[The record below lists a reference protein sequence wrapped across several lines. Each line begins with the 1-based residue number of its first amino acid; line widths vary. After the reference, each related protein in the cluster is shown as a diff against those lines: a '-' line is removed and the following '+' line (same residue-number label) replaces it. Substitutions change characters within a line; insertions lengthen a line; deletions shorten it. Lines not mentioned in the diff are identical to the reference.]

1 MTEVLFMDL
10 IEAIKQRKSIR
21 AFSKKQ
27 VPLELI
33 EEIIG
38 ISLNAPS
45 AINLQPWDFYIV
57 YGEEK
62 KRLSRAL
69 LKAYKEKKISCG
81 PGTEKPLPP
90 VYNRRGVE
98 VTESMQPFLDELG
111 IFFNQFINEGSSNF
125 YGAPVAVFI
134 CIDSCFPKMRLLDIG
149 IILSHFLLT
158 AYDYGM
164 ATCPIGLLLAYEN
177 EVKEFLDI
185 PDDKSVAIAV
195 ALGYADGD
203 NPINKYKSSR
213 DSKEKFIHWIG

>member
-1 MTEVLFMDL
+1 
-10 IEAIKQRKSIR
+10 
-21 AFSKKQ
+21 
-27 VPLELI
+27 
-33 EEIIG
+33 
-38 ISLNAPS
+38 
-45 AINLQPWDFYIV
+45 
-57 YGEEK
+57 
-62 KRLSRAL
+62 
-69 LKAYKEKKISCG
+69 
-81 PGTEKPLPP
+81 
-90 VYNRRGVE
+90 
-98 VTESMQPFLDELG
+98 
-111 IFFNQFINEGSSNF
+111 
-125 YGAPVAVFI
+125 
-134 CIDSCFPKMRLLDIG
+134 MRLLDIG